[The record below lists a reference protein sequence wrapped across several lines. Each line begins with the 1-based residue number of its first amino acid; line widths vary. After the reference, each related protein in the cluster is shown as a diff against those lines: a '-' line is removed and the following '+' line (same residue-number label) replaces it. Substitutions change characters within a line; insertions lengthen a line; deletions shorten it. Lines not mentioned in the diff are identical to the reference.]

1 MSTAAPVCGT
11 WALPLAV
18 FSSERI
24 MEMLAVVKGE
34 CSNRCGDRDGGFGRL
49 LARARAIGGIGRI
62 ILGLE
67 YPN

>member
-1 MSTAAPVCGT
+1 
-11 WALPLAV
+11 
-18 FSSERI
+18 